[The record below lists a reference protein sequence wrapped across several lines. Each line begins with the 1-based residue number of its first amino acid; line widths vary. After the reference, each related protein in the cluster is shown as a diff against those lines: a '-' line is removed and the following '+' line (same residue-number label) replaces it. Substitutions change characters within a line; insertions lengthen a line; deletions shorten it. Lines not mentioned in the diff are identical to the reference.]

1 VKFLE
6 AWPFDPSTR
15 DVSLGLLIAGK
26 FNGSGTR
33 SGGTT
38 VWAVLHRAVSG
49 FDHLSALHAVPFQTL
64 PMENLPVEI
73 LSKIIDCE

>member
-1 VKFLE
+1 MKFLE
-6 AWPFDPSTR
+6 AWPLDPSTR

-33 SGGTT
+33 RDNSLG
-38 VWAVLHRAVSG
+38 VLHRAVSG
-49 FDHLSALHAVPFQTL
+49 FDHLSALHAVPFQIL

-73 LSKIIDCE
+73 LSKIIDCK